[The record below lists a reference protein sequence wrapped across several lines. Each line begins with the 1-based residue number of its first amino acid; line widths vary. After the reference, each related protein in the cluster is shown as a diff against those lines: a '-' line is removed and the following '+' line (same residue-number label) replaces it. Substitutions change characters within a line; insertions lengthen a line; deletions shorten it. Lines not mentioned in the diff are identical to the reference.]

1 MSELVEAD
9 APINPVDIGQEG
21 SDALNGPES
30 LRERLRRQRQESS
43 DNKTVDLP
51 LPEYDN
57 PQLIARYRLMETK
70 ELGQLGDRI
79 RREYKSTMDRAL
91 YGAMDSL
98 ITCCIGLYARWP
110 EGEDLIPL
118 GTEDMPIKFDHAL
131 AEYLGF
137 EATTARAVVFETFGQ
152 NDFAI
157 ISHNVTLSRWMANR
171 TADLGEGL
179 GE

>member
-1 MSELVEAD
+1 MSETELDTPV
-9 APINPVDIGQEG
+9 NPVDIAEQG
-21 SDALNGPES
+21 SAALDGPES
-30 LRERLRRQRQESS
+30 LRERLRRQRQESA

-57 PQLIARYRLMETK
+57 PQLVARYRLMETK

-91 YGAMDSL
+91 YGAMDSI

-110 EGEDLIPL
+110 DSEELIPL
-118 GTEDMPIKFDHAL
+118 GTEDAPIKFDQAL

-137 EATTARAVVFETFGQ
+137 EATTARGVVFETFGQ

-157 ISHNVTLSRWMANR
+157 ISHNVTLTRWMGNR
-171 TADLGEGL
+171 NSDLGEGL